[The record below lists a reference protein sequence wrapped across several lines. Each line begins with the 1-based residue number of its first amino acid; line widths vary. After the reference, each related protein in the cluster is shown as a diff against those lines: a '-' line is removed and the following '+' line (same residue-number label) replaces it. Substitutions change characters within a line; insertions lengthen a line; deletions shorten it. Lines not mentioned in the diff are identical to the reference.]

1 MNNGFK
7 NNAVTFTKK
16 RSVTLK
22 IKFKTRSAIIYE
34 GSNLIDNEA
43 DYCSQRFRLFY
54 NEFSCSRETSKMF
67 ETSIKYSGVYQVFD
81 KFLGVSSLVLN
92 ILTGI

>member
-7 NNAVTFTKK
+7 NSAITFTKK
-16 RSVTLK
+16 QSVTLK

-43 DYCSQRFRLFY
+43 DYCSQRIRWFY
-54 NEFSCSRETSKMF
+54 NEFSCSCETSKMF
-67 ETSIKYSGVYQVFD
+67 ETSIKYLGVYQVFD
-81 KFLGVSSLVLN
+81 KFLGAS
-92 ILTGI
+92 